1 MLVFGSH
8 LMKHVQYLKNN
19 SSINQL
25 CFRVFLF
32 FFTFNILLIF
42 IKKTAAGPQQRQSVS
57 LQCHAVTWTD
67 KLMSMSRQLHGFTPV
82 QVTAKRL
89 STNTL
94 NWSLPVLSERFLNK
108 PSLSAYEMLILIIV
122 LLKQI

>member
-25 CFRVFLF
+25 CFRVGF

-67 KLMSMSRQLHGFTPV
+67 KLKSMSRQLHGFTPV

-94 NWSLPVLSERFLNK
+94 NWSPPVLSERFLNK

>member
-25 CFRVFLF
+25 CFRVGF

>member
-1 MLVFGSH
+1 MLVFSSH
-8 LMKHVQYLKNN
+8 LMKHVQYLNNN

-25 CFRVFLF
+25 CFRVFF

-67 KLMSMSRQLHGFTPV
+67 KLKSMSRQLHGFTPV